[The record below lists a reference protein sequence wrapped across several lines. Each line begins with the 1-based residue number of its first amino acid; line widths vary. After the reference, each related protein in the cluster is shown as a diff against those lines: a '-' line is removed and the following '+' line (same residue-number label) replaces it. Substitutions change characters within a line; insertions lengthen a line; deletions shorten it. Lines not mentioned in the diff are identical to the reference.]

1 MDLPPESNVANL
13 AAITLPENV
22 ADIEVTLPEISLLCV
37 PARPLAISPLISLA
51 TSTSNIPADAGA
63 INVNEL
69 IAPERDITMAPDAD
83 RAEYEPSQ
91 PLFNEVRADT
101 RSSLC
106 HPTASGPPSPPRSG
120 C

>member
-1 MDLPPESNVANL
+1 MRRSSPLSPP
-13 AAITLPENV
+13 
-22 ADIEVTLPEISLLCV
+22 
-37 PARPLAISPLISLA
+37 PLISLA
-51 TSTSNIPADAGA
+51 PSNSNIPADAGA

-91 PLFNEVRADT
+91 PLFNEVRAAT
-101 RSSLC
+101 RSHSR
-106 HPTASGPPSPPRSG
+106 PPLPLGSRRHSSSG